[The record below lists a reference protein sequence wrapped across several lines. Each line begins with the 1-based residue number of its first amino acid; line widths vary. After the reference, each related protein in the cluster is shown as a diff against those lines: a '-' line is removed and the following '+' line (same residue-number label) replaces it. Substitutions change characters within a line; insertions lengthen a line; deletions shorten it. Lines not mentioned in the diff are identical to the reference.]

1 MAAVTN
7 TVTVYR
13 SRKLPPAVKA
23 QWVSRWNK
31 FHETYPEIPRD
42 EWCRYNQL
50 SPSTFSAWVAD
61 IRYNRKLRDATGN
74 NTKDDRATD
83 KRKAREKDAM
93 PTPIAEASLT
103 PAKTSVVDVPLSR
116 IKQEGKGLSDEM
128 RVRIKTEF
136 YDDQNALGK
145 KPYLVFASDKFR
157 LTISEAMPAKDINMC
172 IGYVRHLVERGY

>member
-13 SRKLPPAVKA
+13 SRNLSPAAKA
-23 QWVSRWNK
+23 QWVSRWNR
-31 FHETYPEIPRD
+31 FHESCPDVPRD

-50 SPSTFSAWVAD
+50 SPRTFATWVAD
-61 IRYNRKLRDATGN
+61 IRYNRKLRDRILQE
-74 NTKDDRATD
+74 K
-83 KRKAREKDAM
+83 KAVEKDLM
-93 PTPIAEASLT
+93 PTPIAKASLH
-103 PAKTSVVDVPLSR
+103 PAKTSVVDVPIPGTR
-116 IKQEGKGLSDEM
+116 KEGQGLSDEM